1 MKKYVYNSTVESPEI
16 NINLETGQFELSG
29 RSIMYYPQIFYKSI
43 LEILDNY
50 SCNSF
55 HLVLTIDYLNS
66 ASVKY
71 FILLLKKIESYNL
84 DVKVDWYYD
93 SDDDDI
99 EELGYDL
106 SKLFSSFRFNYITI

>member
-1 MKKYVYNSTVESPEI
+1 MKYVYNSTGESPEI
-16 NINLETGQFELSG
+16 SINLETGQFELSG
-29 RSIMYYPQIFYKSI
+29 RSIMYYPQIFYKPI

-71 FILLLKKIESYNL
+71 FISLLKKIESYNL

-99 EELGYDL
+99 EDLGHYL
-106 SKLFSSFRFNYITI
+106 SKLFSSFRFSYITI

>member
-1 MKKYVYNSTVESPEI
+1 MEYVYNSTLESPEI
-16 NINLETGQFELSG
+16 KINLETGLFEFSG
-29 RSIMYYPQIFYKSI
+29 RSVMYYPQIFYRP
-43 LEILDNY
+43 ILDILSNY

-66 ASVKY
+66 TSVKY
-71 FILLLKKIESYNL
+71 FLLILKKIESYNL

-99 EELGYDL
+99 EELGEDL
-106 SKLFSSFRFNYITI
+106 SKLFSSFSFNFITI